1 MEGDKLWTCSTQMS
15 TEHPNTS
22 SRRKPNVE
30 SGVLHGNLD
39 RKSRLGTISVE
50 TVFETMGE

>member
-1 MEGDKLWTCSTQMS
+1 MEGDKLWTCSTQML
-15 TEHPNTS
+15 
-22 SRRKPNVE
+22 RKPNVE
-30 SGVLHGNLD
+30 SGVLHRNLD